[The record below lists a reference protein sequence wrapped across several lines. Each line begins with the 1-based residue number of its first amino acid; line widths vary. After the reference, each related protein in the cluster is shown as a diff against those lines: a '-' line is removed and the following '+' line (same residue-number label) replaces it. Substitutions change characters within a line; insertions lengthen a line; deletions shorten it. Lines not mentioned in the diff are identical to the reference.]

1 MAASKTTVAAL
12 MIVGKADLAQIMAV
26 AKKPPAGT
34 ERSRKPTLLSMPREP
49 QWRTEPPTGREDYNA
64 RDDRFRLTLLD
75 RW

>member
-34 ERSRKPTLLSMPREP
+34 ERSRKPHLTINAARATMEDGAAYRSRRLQRA
-49 QWRTEPPTGREDYNA
+49 GRP
-64 RDDRFRLTLLD
+64 L
-75 RW
+75 